1 MNTILLPRSLRA
13 AALLGLAATL
23 TCAGRASAAGGGY
36 SFQVVNDTFSGGDPV
51 FPVTDDLTLTGLQI
65 HETFAD
71 GFASSLSVPS
81 LDTGTVALETHS
93 FYFNGPTGGVLSD
106 PQHGVL
112 TSAVLTGG
120 LDNGLNP
127 GSTLTLTLQN
137 TLDPTA
143 QSQKTVSKYFSA
155 SLFGVSKQGVG
166 IGQFSLLNDGD
177 NSVFRSVQ
185 INAAPVPE
193 ASTTLLLGLMLLL
206 GLGGL
211 VVARRRVP
219 QKTNK

>member
-1 MNTILLPRSLRA
+1 MNPTPLPRSLRA
-13 AALLGLAATL
+13 AALLGLACL
-23 TCAGRASAAGGGY
+23 TCAGSASAAGGPY
-36 SFQVVNDTFSGGDPV
+36 SFQTVNDTFSGGDPI
-51 FPVTDDLTLTGLQI
+51 FPVTDDLTFTNLQI
-65 HETFAD
+65 HEKFAD
-71 GFASSLSVPS
+71 GFASILSVPN
-81 LDTGTVALETHS
+81 LDTGTLALETQS

-106 PQHGVL
+106 PQHGAL

-137 TLDPTA
+137 TLDPTM
-143 QSQKTVSKYFSA
+143 QSQQVVSDYFSA
-155 SLFGVSKQGVG
+155 SLFGAPSRGVG

-177 NSVFRSVQ
+177 NSVFRTVQ

-193 ASTTLLLGLMLLL
+193 ASTTLSLGLMLLL

-211 VVARRRVP
+211 AVARRRTA
-219 QKTNK
+219 KAE